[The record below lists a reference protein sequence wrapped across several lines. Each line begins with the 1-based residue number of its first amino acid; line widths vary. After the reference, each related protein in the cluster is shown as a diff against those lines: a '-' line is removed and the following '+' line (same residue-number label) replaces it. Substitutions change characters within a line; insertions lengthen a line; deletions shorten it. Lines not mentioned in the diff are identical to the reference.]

1 MKDKGKEKRMKAFF
15 EEYGFI
21 VLSAIVVLL
30 LIGMASPIGTKIQES
45 ATGIVDTLTEA
56 AESKLP
62 D

>member
-1 MKDKGKEKRMKAFF
+1 MKAFF

-30 LIGMASPIGTKIQES
+30 LVGMASPIGEKVKDSTIN
-45 ATGIVDTLTEA
+45 IVDNLTA
-56 AESKLP
+56 KTTAEFGDADSSNG